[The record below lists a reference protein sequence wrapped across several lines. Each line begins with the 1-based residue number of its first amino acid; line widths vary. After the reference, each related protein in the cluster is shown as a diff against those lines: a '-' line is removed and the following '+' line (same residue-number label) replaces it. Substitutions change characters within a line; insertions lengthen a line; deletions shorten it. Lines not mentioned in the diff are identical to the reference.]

1 MIINNL
7 GGTSHLELSIVCKEA
22 INLCGKFGV
31 DLSRLPSFLI
41 FVSAFMQLRV
51 LMARI
56 IGIFLFTT
64 PPPNHHPHNVGFF
77 WYVDLIQ

>member
-64 PPPNHHPHNVGFF
+64 PPPTTTHTTLDFF
-77 WYVDLIQ
+77 GM